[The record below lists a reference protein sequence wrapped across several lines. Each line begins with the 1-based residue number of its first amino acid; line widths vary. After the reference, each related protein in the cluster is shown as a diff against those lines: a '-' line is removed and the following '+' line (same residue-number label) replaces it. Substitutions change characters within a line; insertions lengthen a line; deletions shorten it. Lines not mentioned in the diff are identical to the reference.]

1 MQLKKLIIMQII
13 LNNQKKQMDFS
24 GTADQLL
31 KQLNIRREEVVI
43 KINGKLAPET
53 TKLNGND
60 NIEII
65 KVVFGG

>member
-1 MQLKKLIIMQII
+1 MWLII
-13 LNNQKKQMDFS
+13 NNDKKNMDFS
-24 GTADQLL
+24 GTVDQLL

-53 TKLNGND
+53 TNVDVND
-60 NIEII
+60 TVEII